1 MTDHEDLKFYIDDRI
16 REGLESIYEKI
27 QDDLFEIVKQ
37 HVQEFTGD
45 ILTGEQAAQMLGV
58 SPRTLAAWA
67 IDGALPRYRIGT
79 KWYWRTSDIISKLD
93 EQSQQSD

>member
-37 HVQEFTGD
+37 HMQEFTGD

-58 SPRTLAAWA
+58 SYKTL
-67 IDGALPRYRIGT
+67 LNKVKEYSLEPT
-79 KWYWRTSDIISKLD
+79 KEHPEEAKASL
-93 EQSQQSD
+93 